1 MAKKEQTQNKEQAQS
16 VILTPKQARAVT
28 ALQFERQEIARQ
40 ANEQIAEIME
50 AFQEQGRMLSL
61 VHQLPRDEG
70 VTYRF
75 DSVDVDGEP
84 RVKMTATPA
93 KPEQP
98 DAEMPDEPQEQT
110 EAEEEQNHGE

>member
-16 VILTPKQARAVT
+16 VILTPGQARAVT

-40 ANEQIAEIME
+40 ANEQIGEIME
-50 AFQEQGRMLSL
+50 AFQEQGRLLAM

-75 DSVDVDGEP
+75 DSIDVDGES
-84 RVKMTATPA
+84 RVKMTAMPA

-98 DAEMPDEPQEQT
+98 ETPPEPDE
-110 EAEEEQNHGE
+110 EEGDG

>member
-16 VILTPKQARAVT
+16 VILTPKQARAII

-70 VTYRF
+70 ITYRF
-75 DSVDVDGEP
+75 DSVDVDGEDKP
-84 RVKMTATPA
+84 RVKLTAVPPTPEA
-93 KPEQP
+93 P
-98 DAEMPDEPQEQT
+98 AET
-110 EAEEEQNHGE
+110 EEAGEEQVEEG

>member
-70 VTYRF
+70 ITYRF
-75 DSVDVDGEP
+75 DSVDVDGEDKP
-84 RVKMTATPA
+84 RVKLTAVPPTPEA
-93 KPEQP
+93 P
-98 DAEMPDEPQEQT
+98 AET
-110 EAEEEQNHGE
+110 EEAGEEQVEEG